1 MVRGGD
7 GQKGGNERWLIK
19 TAKKKRLKMSG
30 KITETTDGTI
40 QGSEKDAV

>member
-19 TAKKKRLKMSG
+19 TAKKRLKMSG